1 MIPRKGLLRHGSLYI
16 GTQEH
21 MAREHKAKE
30 TQPCIYASLFPK
42 AILPQLF
49 LVTKRQRK
57 IQTQI
62 TPLFSDVTNP

>member
-1 MIPRKGLLRHGSLYI
+1 
-16 GTQEH
+16 

-42 AILPQLF
+42 AIPPWLF
-49 LVTKRQRK
+49 LVTKRQKK

>member
-1 MIPRKGLLRHGSLYI
+1 
-16 GTQEH
+16 

-42 AILPQLF
+42 AIPPWLF
-49 LVTKRQRK
+49 LEKKKKKK